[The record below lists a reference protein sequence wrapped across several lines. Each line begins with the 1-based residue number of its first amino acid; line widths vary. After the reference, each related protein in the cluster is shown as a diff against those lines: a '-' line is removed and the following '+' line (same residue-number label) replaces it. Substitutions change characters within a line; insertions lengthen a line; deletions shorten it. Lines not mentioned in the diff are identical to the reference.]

1 MTTNDERIEQARRRG
16 KRYAL
21 AVFVV
26 LAAAFIL
33 SSTWQIMA
41 AVFGISDARAA
52 ESSNDAPCVAA
63 IHDLE
68 KALDRARVQ
77 AAAAHDEDEAA
88 RTFNAALAP
97 SIGADLDARCAR
109 NEDFHAAALRLRSTS
124 EAAVRRLAREVGR
137 VQSDVDRVLP
147 VQSGEVSGQ

>member
-26 LAAAFIL
+26 LATAFVV

-41 AVFGISDARAA
+41 AVFGISDARAG
-52 ESSNDAPCVAA
+52 ESSDDAQCVAA

-77 AAAAHDEDEAA
+77 AATAHDEDGAA
-88 RTFNAALAP
+88 RTFNAALDP
-97 SIGADLDARCAR
+97 TVSADLDARCTR
-109 NEDFHAAALRLRSTS
+109 NEDFRAAALRLRSAS
-124 EAAVRRLAREVGR
+124 EAGVRRLAREVGR

-147 VQSGEVSGQ
+147 VQSRDVSGQ

>member
-21 AVFVV
+21 VVFVV
-26 LAAAFIL
+26 LATAFVV

-41 AVFGISDARAA
+41 GVFGITDARAGEPA
-52 ESSNDAPCVAA
+52 SAAPCVAA

-88 RTFNAALAP
+88 RTFNAALDPAL
-97 SIGADLDARCAR
+97 GAALDARCAR
-109 NEDFHAAALRLRSTS
+109 NEDFHAAALRLRSAS
-124 EAAVRRLAREVGR
+124 EAGVRRLARDVGR
-137 VQSDVDRVLP
+137 VQSDIDRVLP
-147 VQSGEVSGQ
+147 VQSHEGSGQ